1 MTKGQIE
8 SKLSEAIS
16 KFEIEQMGRGPE
28 KIRTIIFQDLI
39 IIRLKGFLSTSEKSL
54 AQNKEGIV
62 LIKKLR
68 TALFENARE
77 GLEEAIK
84 SVIDV
89 NIISTYSDVSTKT
102 GEKII
107 AVVVDQD
114 ILAARILGIKYQDI
128 RKKIEVITLAVA
140 EKVIYDLED
149 KLKESWDLDESKF
162 IDAK

>member
-39 IIRLKGFLSTSEKSL
+39 IIRLKGFLSTSEKNL
-54 AQNKEGIV
+54 AQNKDGVE
-62 LIKKLR
+62 LIKKIR

-77 GLEEAIK
+77 ELEAVIK
-84 SVIDV
+84 SVIDIE
-89 NIISTYSDVSTKT
+89 IISTYSDVSTKT

-107 AVVVDQD
+107 AIVSD
-114 ILAARILGIKYQDI
+114 KN
-128 RKKIEVITLAVA
+128 IEDMIS
-140 EKVIYDLED
+140 D
-149 KLKESWDLDESKF
+149 
-162 IDAK
+162 

>member
-8 SKLSEAIS
+8 SKISEAIS

-28 KIRTIIFQDLI
+28 KIRTIILQDLI
-39 IIRLKGFLSTSEKSL
+39 IVRLKGFLSTSEKSL
-54 AQNKEGIV
+54 AQNKEGV
-62 LIKKLR
+62 LLIKQVR
-68 TALFENARE
+68 TALFENARL
-77 GLEEAIK
+77 GLEDAIK

-114 ILAARILGIKYQDI
+114 IEEQIINQ
-128 RKKIEVITLAVA
+128 
-140 EKVIYDLED
+140 
-149 KLKESWDLDESKF
+149 
-162 IDAK
+162 

>member
-16 KFEIEQMGRGPE
+16 KFDIEQMGRGPE

-39 IIRLKGFLSTSEKSL
+39 IVRLKGFLSVSEKSL
-54 AQNKEGIV
+54 AKNKEGID

-89 NIISTYSDVSTKT
+89 NIISTHSDVSTKT

-107 AVVVDQD
+107 AVVVDRD
-114 ILAARILGIKYQDI
+114 IEETIINR
-128 RKKIEVITLAVA
+128 
-140 EKVIYDLED
+140 
-149 KLKESWDLDESKF
+149 
-162 IDAK
+162 

>member
-54 AQNKEGIV
+54 AQSKDGV
-62 LIKKLR
+62 DLIKKVR
-68 TALFENARE
+68 TALFENERE

-89 NIISTYSDVSTKT
+89 NIISTYSDISTKT

-107 AVVVDQD
+107 AIVIDQD
-114 ILAARILGIKYQDI
+114 IEKNIV
-128 RKKIEVITLAVA
+128 IE
-140 EKVIYDLED
+140 
-149 KLKESWDLDESKF
+149 
-162 IDAK
+162 

>member
-39 IIRLKGFLSTSEKSL
+39 IIRLKGFLSTSEKNL
-54 AQNKEGIV
+54 AQNKDGVE
-62 LIKKLR
+62 LIKKIR

-77 GLEEAIK
+77 ELEVVIK
-84 SVIDV
+84 SVIDIE
-89 NIISTYSDVSTKT
+89 IISTYSDVSTKT

-107 AVVVDQD
+107 AIVSD
-114 ILAARILGIKYQDI
+114 KN
-128 RKKIEVITLAVA
+128 IEEMIS
-140 EKVIYDLED
+140 D
-149 KLKESWDLDESKF
+149 
-162 IDAK
+162 